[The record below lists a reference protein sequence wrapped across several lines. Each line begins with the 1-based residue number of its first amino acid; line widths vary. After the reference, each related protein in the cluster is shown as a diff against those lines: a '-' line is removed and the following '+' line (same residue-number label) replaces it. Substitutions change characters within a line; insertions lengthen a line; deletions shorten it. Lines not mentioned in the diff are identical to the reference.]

1 MALSDLQK
9 RQLERA
15 EEAYLREPDRDV
27 MPDEVDAFKKT
38 CSLCDCYPDDDFLYF
53 VDGEW
58 VCADCLL
65 DQFKRRDIYTG
76 EVRL

>member
-1 MALSDLQK
+1 MLSDLQK

-27 MPDEVDAFKKT
+27 MPDEVDVYKQT
-38 CSLCDCYPDDDFLYF
+38 CSLCNCYPDDDFLYF

-58 VCADCLL
+58 ACADCLL
-65 DQFKRRDIYTG
+65 DKFKRRDIYTG

>member
-15 EEAYLREPDRDV
+15 EQAYLREPDIDV
-27 MPDEVDAFKKT
+27 MPDEADAYKQT

>member
-15 EEAYLREPDRDV
+15 EEAYLREPDIDV
-27 MPDEVDAFKKT
+27 MPDEVDVYKQT
-38 CSLCDCYPDDDFLYF
+38 CSLCNCYPDDDFLYF

-58 VCADCLL
+58 ACADCLL
-65 DQFKRRDIYTG
+65 DKFKRRDIYTG